1 VEEFKTA
8 FITKGE
14 KIPRTPPEE
23 QMRDQNYD
31 QNEPFYRD
39 SPQHHYVSLQQIP

>member
-1 VEEFKTA
+1 VIEDPVQVEEFKSA

-23 QMRDQNYD
+23 QMR
-31 QNEPFYRD
+31 EF
-39 SPQHHYVSLQQIP
+39 